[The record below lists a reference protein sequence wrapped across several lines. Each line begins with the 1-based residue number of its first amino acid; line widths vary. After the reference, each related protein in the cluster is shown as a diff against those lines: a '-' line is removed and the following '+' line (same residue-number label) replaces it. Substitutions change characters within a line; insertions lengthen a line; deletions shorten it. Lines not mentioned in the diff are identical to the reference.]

1 MKKIEVWGA
10 LIPVGPRGVVDKP
23 GISGVVGEGGGGIFF
38 CQINKFIGPILA
50 HVLKF
55 SIFFYTRKEM
65 NMIDGSSRMYTP
77 ICSVLVRPL
86 LQDLRTLLPILRDRP
101 TEGSVRTGK
110 EW

>member
-1 MKKIEVWGA
+1 MKRIEVWGA
-10 LIPVGPRGVVDKP
+10 LIPVGPRGVVDEP
-23 GISGVVGEGGGGIFF
+23 GISGVVEGGHLF
-38 CQINKFIGPILA
+38 CQINKFVGPILA

-65 NMIDGSSRMYTP
+65 NMIDGSSRMNTP

-86 LQDLRTLLPILRDRP
+86 LKDLRTLLPILRDRP